1 MPRRN
6 QPYIPLY
13 VMDFLSDEKLR
24 ECSAESVGVYI
35 MLMCVLHKQ
44 DEYGTILLKQKDKQ
58 NESTTLN
65 FAIKLAKHLPY
76 STDVIDRALQELI
89 REQVLC
95 LRDDKLIQKR
105 MVRDAELSQK
115 RAEAGKK
122 GGTAKSKNANSFAN
136 GFANNFAKA
145 KNVAN
150 SENEYE
156 IENEYENDNSIKSNS
171 KKEEKEDNAERF
183 ALFWKAYPRKVAK
196 ANAEKAWNKLKAD
209 TELFGEIMS
218 ALEIQ
223 KRSSQWNKDDGQ
235 FIPHASTW
243 LNQRRWEDDTGG
255 VNNAGNGEYYGQQY
269 QEQVPQRGGAI
280 DGFKPAQ

>member
-122 GGTAKSKNANSFAN
+122 GGTAKSKNANGFAN
-136 GFANNFAKA
+136 EFANNFAKA

-150 SENEYE
+150 SENEIE

-171 KKEEKEDNAERF
+171 KKKEKEDNAERF

-269 QEQVPQRGGAI
+269 QEQGPPRGGAI